1 MIGMRLV
8 IGTESGFAHV
18 SVVDCVFVMS
28 EVPEGCET
36 VLECV

>member
-1 MIGMRLV
+1 MRLV
-8 IGTESGFAHV
+8 TGTESGFAHV
-18 SVVDCVFVMS
+18 SAIDCVFVMS